1 MIAWYNVVM
10 PYRKSLKGGGS
21 SAYIA
26 LHNFG
31 DGEQFIFRSD
41 EDRHHFMVLLKRLR
55 RQLPRLHLLG
65 FCLTRDGF
73 QLIVQE
79 ESRGDSAKLMQR
91 LGIAYSIYFNAKYGK
106 TGKVFQGPYK
116 DRLLTKDD
124 DIIIALCE
132 MHRLPMKEHEN
143 IETYRWSSYRNY
155 LAHSGLWIDK
165 RFVET
170 YFATKHY
177 KAALRKMTISTAV

>member
-1 MIAWYNVVM
+1 MIAWYNVLM
-10 PYRKSLKGGGS
+10 PYRKSLKEGEL

-31 DGEQFIFRSD
+31 DGGQFIFRSD

-55 RQLPRLHLLG
+55 RQVPGLHLLA
-65 FCLTRDGF
+65 FCLAKDSFHLVVHEETRG
-73 QLIVQE
+73 E
-79 ESRGDSAKLMQR
+79 SAKLMQR
-91 LGIAYSIYFNAKYGK
+91 LGIAYGIYFNAKYRK

-116 DRLLTKDD
+116 DRLLLKDD
-124 DIIIALCE
+124 EIILALCE
-132 MHRLPMKEHEN
+132 MHRLPANENEN

-177 KAALRKMTISTAV
+177 KAALRQMTASIAT